1 MSERIE
7 KPWGHEEILE
17 KTDKYVVKK
26 LFVKAGRKLSYQYHN
41 DKLETMLLLSGD
53 AILILDGIRY
63 IMRPWEPITI
73 EPHIKHRLDSVESNR
88 EDACILEV
96 STPELDDVIRIEDDY
111 GRTE

>member
-1 MSERIE
+1 VLERIE

-41 DKLETMLLLSGD
+41 DKLETMFLLSGD

-63 IMRPWEPITI
+63 I
-73 EPHIKHRLDSVESNR
+73 
-88 EDACILEV
+88 CIRG
-96 STPELDDVIRIEDDY
+96 SR
-111 GRTE
+111 

>member
-1 MSERIE
+1 VSERIE

-26 LFVKAGRKLSYQYHN
+26 LFVKPGRKLSYQYHEN
-41 DKLETMLLLSGD
+41 KLETMFLLSGD

-63 IMRPWEPITI
+63 VMYPWESITI
-73 EPHIKHRLDSVESNR
+73 WPGIKHRIDSVESNR
-88 EDACILEV
+88 EGACILEV
-96 STPELDDVIRIEDDY
+96 STTELDDVVRLEDDY

>member
-1 MSERIE
+1 VSKRIE
-7 KPWGHEEILE
+7 KPWGYEEILE
-17 KTDKYVVKK
+17 KNDKYVVKK

-41 DKLETMLLLSGD
+41 DKLETMFLLSGD

-63 IMRPWEPITI
+63 IMHPWEPITI

-96 STPELDDVIRIEDDY
+96 STIELDDVVRIEDDY

>member
-1 MSERIE
+1 MPERIE

-41 DKLETMLLLSGD
+41 DKLETMFLLSGD

-63 IMRPWEPITI
+63 VMHPWEPITI
-73 EPHIKHRLDSVESNR
+73 EPRIKHRLDSVESNR

-96 STPELDDVIRIEDDY
+96 STIELDDVVRLEDDY
-111 GRTE
+111 ERA